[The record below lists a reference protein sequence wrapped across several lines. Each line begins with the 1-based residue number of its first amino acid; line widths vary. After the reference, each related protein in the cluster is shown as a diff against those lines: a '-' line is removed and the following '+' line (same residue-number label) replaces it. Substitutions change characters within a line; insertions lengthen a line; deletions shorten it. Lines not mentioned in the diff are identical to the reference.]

1 MNISQASEGRGY
13 SLHNRETTVWSASEY
28 KAVPGV
34 TENKWI
40 GEIHSE
46 RQRVNK
52 NDQFT
57 LWFFSVFSLFL
68 MKFCLKFAFR

>member
-1 MNISQASEGRGY
+1 M
-13 SLHNRETTVWSASEY
+13 SASEY
-28 KAVPGV
+28 QAVPGV